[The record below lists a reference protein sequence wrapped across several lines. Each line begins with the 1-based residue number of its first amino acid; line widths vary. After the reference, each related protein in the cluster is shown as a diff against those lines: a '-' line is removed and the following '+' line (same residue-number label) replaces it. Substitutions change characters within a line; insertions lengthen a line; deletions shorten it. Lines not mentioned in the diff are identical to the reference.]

1 MLSDA
6 MTPAPNDS
14 ITCLLIFNNLM
25 VVVCLHFDF
34 ECIKESE
41 ADASPRLLGCDQDSM
56 VQLFVSRKGYH
67 SCHGPD
73 FYHLSPFHAAM
84 EIMTSRM
91 IINLYKVAKDPIPV
105 PSSTEKTYVD
115 SQFGGGPVF
124 LHTED
129 SGTLE

>member
-1 MLSDA
+1 
-6 MTPAPNDS
+6 
-14 ITCLLIFNNLM
+14 
-25 VVVCLHFDF
+25 
-34 ECIKESE
+34 
-41 ADASPRLLGCDQDSM
+41 M
-56 VQLFVSRKGYH
+56 VQLFVSLKSYH
-67 SCHGPD
+67 LCEDSD
-73 FYHLSPFHAAM
+73 FYYPSPFHAAM